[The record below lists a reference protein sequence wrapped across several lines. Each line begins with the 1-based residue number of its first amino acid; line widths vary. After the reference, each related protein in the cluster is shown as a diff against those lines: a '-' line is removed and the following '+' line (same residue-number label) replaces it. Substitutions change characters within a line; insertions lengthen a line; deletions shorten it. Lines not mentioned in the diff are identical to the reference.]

1 MRVAYHVM
9 SSPVGLL
16 FLARSDRGLRYLEF
30 MDRKSLKRIV
40 ESHAMPGDS
49 WEPSLFDL
57 KSEVEQLEQYFSGM
71 LTEFDIPLDL
81 AGSEF
86 QMAVWKELLRI
97 PYGRTTTYGEI
108 ARRLGQPRAAR
119 AVGLANNQNPVAIV
133 VPCHRVVGSDGSL
146 TGYGGGMPAK
156 RWLLDHESR
165 IQRLDLGDGPVTPR
179 ASEDEPEP
187 EAKPT
192 AKKPAMAVKPA
203 HKTAVAAKP
212 AAKKTVA
219 RAAASR
225 TKRGAVRAKSA
236 HRPR

>member
-16 FLARSDRGLRYLEF
+16 FLARSERGLRYLEF
-30 MDRKSLKRIV
+30 MDRKSLKRVV
-40 ESHAMPGDS
+40 ESHATPGTT

-71 LTEFDIPLDL
+71 RTEFDIPLDL
-81 AGSEF
+81 SGSEF

-108 ARRLGQPRAAR
+108 ARRVGQPRAAR
-119 AVGLANNQNPVAIV
+119 AVGLANNQNPIAIV

-146 TGYGGGMPAK
+146 TGYGGGMAAK

-165 IQRLDLGDGPVTPR
+165 IQRLDLGD
-179 ASEDEPEP
+179 EPKPKARGKEP
-187 EAKPT
+187 ALTAKPAT
-192 AKKPAMAVKPA
+192 KSGATGRPAAKKPAAP
-203 HKTAVAAKP
+203 
-212 AAKKTVA
+212 
-219 RAAASR
+219 RA
-225 TKRGAVRAKSA
+225 KRGVAVRAKGA